1 MHAGIYLGDGK
12 FIHAG
17 SSRGVEISDMNNS
30 YWKPRYLGAKT
41 TF

>member
-1 MHAGIYLGDGK
+1 M
-12 FIHAG
+12 HAG